1 MVDYNGTIVGLED
14 VYYATLTSDASDG
27 AVYGT
32 PVKIT
37 GAITANVK
45 PNSSSATLF
54 GDNAPLDTSSS
65 LGNIELELSTAD
77 LPLEVQAALLG
88 ADAVT
93 TGILLSKSTD
103 TPPWI
108 ALGFKGK
115 KSNGNYRW
123 VWLVK
128 GKFRVQDDNYATQK
142 DTVEYQ
148 PPTING
154 NFVAREYD
162 KVWKKTADS
171 DATGYTNAGTTW
183 FTDGPD
189 AP

>member
-1 MVDYNGTIVGLED
+1 MTNYNGTIVGLED
-14 VYYATLTSDASDG
+14 LYYALLTSDGSDG

-45 PNSSSATLF
+45 PNASSATLF
-54 GDNAPLDTSSS
+54 GDNAPLDTASQ
-65 LGNIELELSTAD
+65 LGNIDLELSAAD
-77 LPLEVQAALLG
+77 LPLETQAAILGHDSVSGGVLLK
-88 ADAVT
+88 
-93 TGILLSKSTD
+93 KSTD
-103 TPPWI
+103 TPPWLAI
-108 ALGFKGK
+108 GFKGK
-115 KSNGNYRW
+115 KSNGNYRY

-128 GKFRVQDDNYATQK
+128 GKFREHDDNYETQK
-142 DTVEYQ
+142 DSVNYQ

-162 KVWKKTADS
+162 KVWKKVADE
-171 DATGYTNAGTTW
+171 DATGYTDAGDTW